1 MLRST
6 FPLSV
11 IGLAAFGLAMLSN
24 NALSGGEND
33 SAPDKGKIAGI
44 LIERDKRSLL
54 VRADGDGQPIK
65 YLLPE
70 RSDAKLAA
78 ALKGLFTVQRVR
90 ITYQTVGDT
99 RQVTSLVRLPG
110 KANGVITGKVIAV
123 HDNFWVEVK
132 PSKGPPE
139 GFAAGLPDKSRQV
152 LATLKTLQ
160 KDDTVTIRY
169 YTDFERHRILS
180 IKKVESK

>member
-1 MLRST
+1 MLRAAFS
-6 FPLSV
+6 LSI
-11 IGLAAFGLAMLSN
+11 IGLAAFGVAMLSN
-24 NALSGGEND
+24 RAVADGKKD
-33 SAPDKGKIAGI
+33 SAADKGTIAGI
-44 LIERDKRSLL
+44 LIQREKQTLL
-54 VRADGDGQPIK
+54 VRADGDEEPVK

-70 RSDAKLAA
+70 KADPKMAA

-99 RQVTSLVRLPG
+99 RQVTGLVRFPG

-139 GFAAGLPDKSRQV
+139 GFAAGLPDKSRPIIE
-152 LATLKTLQ
+152 TLKTLQ
-160 KDDTVTIRY
+160 KDDKVTIRY

-180 IKKVESK
+180 IKKGDGK

>member
-1 MLRST
+1 MLRSA
-6 FPLSV
+6 FSLSV
-11 IGLAAFGLAMLSN
+11 IGLATFGLAIPSN
-24 NALSGGEND
+24 GALSGGEND
-33 SAPDKGKIAGI
+33 SAAKGTIAGI

-54 VRADGDGQPIK
+54 VRADGDDQPIK

-70 RSDAKLAA
+70 RSDAKLTA

-99 RQVTSLVRLPG
+99 RQVTSLVRFPG

-139 GFAAGLPDKSRQV
+139 GFAAGLPDKSRPIIE
-152 LATLKTLQ
+152 TLKTLQ
-160 KDDTVTIRY
+160 KDDKVTIRY

-180 IKKVESK
+180 IKKGDGK